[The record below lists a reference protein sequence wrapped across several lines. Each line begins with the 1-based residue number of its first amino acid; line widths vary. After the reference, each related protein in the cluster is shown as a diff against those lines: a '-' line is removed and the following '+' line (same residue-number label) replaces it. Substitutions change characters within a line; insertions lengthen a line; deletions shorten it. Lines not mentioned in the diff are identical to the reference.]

1 MKSGWTLRTSAIESV
16 STTCD
21 SDYVVFN
28 IDIGG
33 FRGKEQFI
41 GEQASDIADI
51 TFVFETSC
59 SSNCVF
65 HFIEV
70 SPSRWHADE
79 LRSTC
84 N

>member
-70 SPSRWHADE
+70 SRAGIE
-79 LRSTC
+79 
-84 N
+84 

>member
-1 MKSGWTLRTSAIESV
+1 MLRDEERLDAAHQRHRERLDDV
-16 STTCD
+16 RLRLRRL
-21 SDYVVFN
+21 N

-70 SPSRWHADE
+70 SRAGIE
-79 LRSTC
+79 
-84 N
+84 